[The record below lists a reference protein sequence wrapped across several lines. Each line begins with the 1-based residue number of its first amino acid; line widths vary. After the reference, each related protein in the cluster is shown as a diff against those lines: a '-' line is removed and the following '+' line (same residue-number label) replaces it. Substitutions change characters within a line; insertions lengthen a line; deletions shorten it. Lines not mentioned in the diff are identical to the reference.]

1 MKVIK
6 HSLLGISNERYREKN
21 SVRTLKR
28 TTLGARHQN
37 MLFGPT
43 FARVQKIG
51 HKLEKMNVGRQAE
64 PLFWAHLDSVDE
76 QDFQQGEI

>member
-1 MKVIK
+1 
-6 HSLLGISNERYREKN
+6 
-21 SVRTLKR
+21 
-28 TTLGARHQN
+28 